1 MNMKMKGCISLSIY
15 FKLMRTIMQDYYG
28 KMKKSG
34 RNHGIMKSKL
44 REYKLD
50 YLYKVQVLQKPHERN
65 EEHLKLR
72 KRKRGNLRP
81 KNKLT

>member
-1 MNMKMKGCISLSIY
+1 
-15 FKLMRTIMQDYYG
+15 
-28 KMKKSG
+28 
-34 RNHGIMKSKL
+34 MKSKL